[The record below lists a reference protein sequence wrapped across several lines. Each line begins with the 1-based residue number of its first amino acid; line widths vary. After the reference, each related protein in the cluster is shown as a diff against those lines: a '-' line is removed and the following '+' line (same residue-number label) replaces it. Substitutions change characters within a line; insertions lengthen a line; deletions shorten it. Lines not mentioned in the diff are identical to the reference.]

1 MTYAEQVDFIND
13 DNRGLPVTR
22 LIKIL
27 IALRF
32 YASGNDQVISCN
44 MYNINNNIER

>member
-1 MTYAEQVDFIND
+1 MTYAENDAFIGN

-32 YASGNDQVISCN
+32 YASGNDQVIIIK
-44 MYNINNNIER
+44 Y